1 MSRSVLITGCS
12 SGIGRAAAQRLARRE
27 DLDVY
32 ASARNVDDIAELE
45 ADGCR
50 LLALDVTD
58 AGSMQVAVK
67 SVEDTHG
74 RVGAL
79 VNNAGYGEYGPVEEV
94 DLDAARRQFETNV
107 FGLARL
113 CQLVLPGMRDAGEGR
128 IVNISSQGG
137 RLTFPGGGWY
147 HASKYAVEA
156 LSDAMRFEVSGFGV
170 KVVLVEPGLI
180 RTRFDEVARR
190 TTEENT
196 DRTSPYGRLAE
207 GSNKIVEE
215 AYRSALAAG
224 PDAVARV
231 IERAITARWPLTR
244 YRVTFGARAVITSRK
259 LLPDVLWDAGL
270 GVVFPRPEK
279 D

>member
-12 SGIGRAAAQRLARRE
+12 SGIGRATAQRLARRE
-27 DLDVY
+27 DIDVY
-32 ASARNVDDIAELE
+32 ASARSLDDIAELE

-50 LLALDVTD
+50 LLELDVTD
-58 AGSMQVAVK
+58 DESMQVAVK
-67 SVEDTHG
+67 AVEDTHG

-113 CQLVLPGMRDAGEGR
+113 CQLVLPSMRAAGEGR

-156 LSDAMRFEVSGFGV
+156 LSDAMRFEVAGFGV

-231 IERAITARWPLTR
+231 IEKAITARWPLTR

-259 LLPDVLWDAGL
+259 LLPDVLWDASL
-270 GVVFPRPEK
+270 GVVFPRPKK